1 MDVTAQSR
9 GPNKKAKIEAVA
21 LRYCFNGIAKTG
33 AAAVQNLSPDG
44 TVKTEVV
51 LVQSYSLGKTVKNC

>member
-1 MDVTAQSR
+1 MAQSR

-21 LRYCFNGIAKTG
+21 LRYWFNEIAKTG
-33 AAAVQNLSPDG
+33 QSLSPDG

-51 LVQSYSLGKTVKNC
+51 LVQNYSLGKTVKNC